1 MPLVALDMVA
11 PCSFL
16 YTRMVFRGAFMV
28 QRGGP
33 RTAARA
39 GALAASIAAAARANA
54 LNQHFRSPWIVA
66 VGALVRLLA

>member
-1 MPLVALDMVA
+1 
-11 PCSFL
+11 
-16 YTRMVFRGAFMV
+16 MV
-28 QRGGP
+28 QKGGP

-66 VGALVRLLA
+66 VGALVCLLA